1 LLTGSNFDDDEKRTT
16 GGRNGYGAKLAN
28 VFSTKFVVEC
38 VDSERQVKFRQVFRD
53 NMSIKDE
60 PQVTKLTKDE
70 KKAGDYVKITFYP
83 DLKRFKMKSLDQDMV
98 SIMSK
103 RAYDIAG
110 TMEMSKGKKLSVYL
124 NGNLLPIKTFK
135 DYLAHIDGLQAPAAY
150 DKVRRRSGMMNSL

>member
-1 LLTGSNFDDDEKRTT
+1 MTRSARREGVTDTVPSWPTSLVPSSLWNASILNVKSNF
-16 GGRNGYGAKLAN
+16 
-28 VFSTKFVVEC
+28 V
-38 VDSERQVKFRQVFRD
+38 
-53 NMSIKDE
+53 
-60 PQVTKLTKDE
+60 
-70 KKAGDYVKITFYP
+70 KAGDYVKITFYP